1 MSTVNSKRFIER
13 ENLKLSIK
21 TGQKTELILVTALH
35 ILAEQGDQGLTM
47 RQVAKRAEMSLS
59 NVQYYFRNK
68 DALLAAL
75 IDFYLNESYET
86 YYKFIETVPEQD
98 KTEATIRFL
107 LINPDMEFVCRVFKE
122 LWAISERNDAVKK
135 HLTNHYQ
142 FYAQQLGEGLQALAA
157 PECPKKNIDQAVSL
171 ILPLVEGFQITRD
184 AIPLDA
190 EALVNFLTTEVLR
203 LIGR

>member
-1 MSTVNSKRFIER
+1 MSV
-13 ENLKLSIK
+13 K
-21 TGQKTELILVTALH
+21 TEQKTELIIVTALH

-59 NVQYYFRNK
+59 NVQYYFRTK

-75 IDFYLNESYET
+75 IDFYLNESYEA
-86 YYKFIETVPEQD
+86 YYKFIETIPEQD
-98 KTEATIRFL
+98 KPEATIRFL

-122 LWAISERNDAVKK
+122 LWAISERNDVVKK
-135 HLTNHYQ
+135 HLANHYR
-142 FYAQQLGEGLQALAA
+142 FYAEQLGEGLQALAT
-157 PECPKKNIDQAVSL
+157 PECPKRNIDQAVSL
-171 ILPLVEGFQITRD
+171 ILPLVEGYQITRD

-190 EALVNFLTTEVLR
+190 EALVQLLTAEVLR